1 MSGAGFNRPAGGQVN
16 NMAKE
21 IDEFF
26 SSERLRKNWKSP
38 EPAKEATRKRREKD
52 PADALDLLRLS
63 ISSRFSGDD
72 LFALSVLVDEL
83 ASRLSLLENPGSSAA
98 EIAPAVHETLNQLE
112 DLLESFELRDSA
124 GPASR

>member
-1 MSGAGFNRPAGGQVN
+1 MS
-16 NMAKE
+16 KE

-38 EPAKEATRKRREKD
+38 APAKEAPRKKREKD

-63 ISSRFSGDD
+63 IGSRFSGDD
-72 LFALSVLVDEL
+72 LFALNVLVDEL
-83 ASRLSLLENPGSSAA
+83 ASVLNLLEKPDSSAA

-112 DLLESFELRDSA
+112 DLLESFELRDRT

>member
-1 MSGAGFNRPAGGQVN
+1 
-16 NMAKE
+16 MAKE

-38 EPAKEATRKRREKD
+38 APAKEAPRKKREKD
-52 PADALDLLRLS
+52 PADAFDLLRLS

-72 LFALSVLVDEL
+72 LFALNVLVDEL
-83 ASRLSLLENPGSSAA
+83 ASQLSLLENPGPSAA
-98 EIAPAVHETLNQLE
+98 ETSPAVHETLNQLE
-112 DLLESFELRDSA
+112 DLLEAFELRDRT